1 MKEYDG
7 LLYSEDYKIL
17 HGQVKGTLQ
26 NEYKLHEETRRIN
39 DGAFWNSKIE
49 NILFNE
55 NLEYIGHH
63 AFQSSNLKNVII
75 ILNSVKLNVSA
86 FTNIWSLDKVYI
98 NTEEIPERC
107 FANST
112 INDLNL
118 PFVKTLREEAFK
130 DAIIMN
136 KTSSF
141 LMAVETIGK
150 SAFARATFNFD
161 TFIIPDSV
169 TEIDN
174 YAFKG
179 TNLKEICLHEN
190 IEYLSKNFADKGLT
204 IYAPTGLIKKFP
216 FLKEYPFLK
225 ITGDN
230 VLEFL
235 LESKTNFK
243 EINKI
248 YKNAER

>member
-1 MKEYDG
+1 M
-7 LLYSEDYKIL
+7 
-17 HGQVKGTLQ
+17 
-26 NEYKLHEETRRIN
+26 
-39 DGAFWNSKIE
+39 
-49 NILFNE
+49 
-55 NLEYIGHH
+55 
-63 AFQSSNLKNVII
+63 
-75 ILNSVKLNVSA
+75 
-86 FTNIWSLDKVYI
+86 DKVYI

-107 FANST
+107 FANSI

-118 PFVKTLREEAFK
+118 PFVTTLREEAFK
-130 DAIIMN
+130 DAIIRN

-141 LMAVETIGK
+141 LMAVKTIGK
-150 SAFARATFNFD
+150 SAFARTTFNLD
-161 TFIIPDSV
+161 TFIIPESV
-169 TEIDN
+169 IEIDK

-190 IEYLSKNFADKGLT
+190 IKYLDENFADKGLT
-204 IYAPTGLIKKFP
+204 IYAPTSLIKRFP

-235 LESKTNFK
+235 IESKTTFK
-243 EINKI
+243 KINKI